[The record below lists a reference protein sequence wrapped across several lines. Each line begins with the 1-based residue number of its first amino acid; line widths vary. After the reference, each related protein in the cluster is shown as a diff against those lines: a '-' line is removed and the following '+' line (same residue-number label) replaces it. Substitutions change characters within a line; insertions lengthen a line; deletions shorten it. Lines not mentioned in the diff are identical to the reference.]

1 MKSFFVSA
9 LACAALGGSGCTSL
23 RPSMLSVDEIH
34 RQIDSR
40 ELLNPGDK
48 VLLSTTDGVVHEF
61 QVVAVDTSAGL
72 IVGPKESVRIADI
85 VGVSKRE
92 FALGKTVWLVIG
104 IVGGLQLGNAIGSI
118 GSIGY

>member
-1 MKSFFVSA
+1 MKSFFVFA
-9 LACAALGGSGCTSL
+9 LVCAALGGNGCTSL
-23 RPSMLSVDEIH
+23 RPSLLSADEIR
-34 RQIDSR
+34 RQIDSG

-48 VLLSTTDGVVHEF
+48 VRLSTTDGAVHEF
-61 QVVAVDTSAGL
+61 QVTAVNADAGL
-72 IVGPKESVRIADI
+72 IVGSKESVRIADI

-92 FALGKTVWLVIG
+92 FAIGKTVWLVVG